1 MRLFTPARA
10 LVLIAATSLAVGA
23 PAFSALARPKKEP
36 VVEAPPPPPPPPP
49 AGPVGLPDR
58 LIADAAAYEGYMLR
72 VGATSPGFTSAD
84 TVSHALKDGAAY
96 EPKTFIRGA
105 IAYAAIAALKDPT
118 FVASLR
124 DAGNTP
130 EHRHDM
136 VADVA
141 ANPIY
146 LFQFKGSDAAAG
158 LAREALGETALRM
171 TQTGRLIRQA
181 AYDVQHQTWSKV
193 QVVDLPG
200 RLAAVEA
207 ESASG
212 IAPDADEVPILQ
224 KAATGAAPLEISAQP
239 LSPPYAPLVARALQI
254 AAIAAL
260 GEATDNE
267 YDQLVSLSGDLE
279 TELCLERAKRD
290 LYQCLA
296 VSKPNYED
304 IFCMGRHEMLQPAE
318 CVAAGTGVELPP
330 EPLPPPAPAPTR
342 VANRSTHHHAA
353 SHTTTHHHTA
363 T

>member
-10 LVLIAATSLAVGA
+10 LVLIAATSLAVSA
-23 PAFSALARPKKEP
+23 PAFPALARPKKEP

-49 AGPVGLPDR
+49 PGPVGLPDR
-58 LIADAAAYEGYMLR
+58 LIADAAGYEGYMLR

-96 EPKTFIRGA
+96 EPKAFIRGA

-124 DAGNTP
+124 DAGNSP
-130 EHRHDM
+130 EHRREM
-136 VADVA
+136 VADIA
-141 ANPIY
+141 SNPVY
-146 LFQFKGSDAAAG
+146 VVQFKGSDAAAG
-158 LAREALGETALRM
+158 LAREALGETALQL

-207 ESASG
+207 ESTNG
-212 IAPDADEVPILQ
+212 IAPAADEVPVLE
-224 KAATGAAPLEISAQP
+224 KAATGATPLAITAQP
-239 LSPPYAPLVARALQI
+239 LAPPYGALVARALQV

-260 GEATDNE
+260 GEATDGE
-267 YDQLVSLSGDLE
+267 YDQLASMSNDLE

-318 CVAAGTGVELPP
+318 CVATGAGVALPP
-330 EPLPPPAPAPTR
+330 EPLPPPPPEPTR

-353 SHTTTHHHTA
+353 SHATRHKTTT
-363 T
+363 